1 MPSRSERKSRPGV
14 LVKLLD
20 SIRDHCRICRKERA
34 RHAEVRVGMIP
45 PDAVDFVVDCGVVRV
60 LDALDA
66 QRVPG
71 EVVGVLVLEVVAY
84 CGRVVVAGC

>member
-1 MPSRSERKSRPGV
+1 
-14 LVKLLD
+14 
-20 SIRDHCRICRKERA
+20 
-34 RHAEVRVGMIP
+34 MIP

-71 EVVGVLVLEVVAY
+71 EVVEVLVLEVVAY